1 MAAADDDADDEED
14 GGGLRLRGCVLV
26 HSYHQHRNIDVVD
39 ESHGSTLQTGWAGR
53 IV

>member
-26 HSYHQHRNIDVVD
+26 HSYH
-39 ESHGSTLQTGWAGR
+39 
-53 IV
+53 